1 MNELTVFQ
9 NPTTAELREV
19 FPHVKDSY
27 LGHFYFLE
35 YDAGLKIGCTNNP
48 ATRYAALSRSATKY
62 GRVKLGALAVSPQH
76 TNYRENE
83 ARLHQSFDSF
93 RMPGTELFCISLPQA
108 MSMLSAIPLE
118 YRNDSEQIITGAE
131 EFCEFAKEFTGLGKA
146 VGELNIS
153 SQYRNADF
161 QTFTNREIGV
171 SVRTIKNEDGSI
183 SINAEDVA
191 IGLGWSQTK
200 NGVLYV
206 KWERLNQHC
215 ASFGFSPKVGK
226 NDFIPESL
234 FYMLA
239 MKANNDAAL
248 KFQKWLAFDVVP
260 AIRKTGRFAMDGPV
274 DRLTPDDYIRAAS
287 IVAKCNDRRLPVALK
302 LLETAGISP
311 EILKG
316 FQKDR
321 ESPQKDKITA
331 DELAHLQTVLSCY
344 TVRQAAELVNLSPG
358 LISFYRRGLRLPSR
372 ERYGKMIEILE

>member
-9 NPTTAELREV
+9 NPDFGAVRSLTMDGEPWFV
-19 FPHVKDSY
+19 GKDV
-27 LGHFYFLE
+27 
-35 YDAGLKIGCTNNP
+35 A
-48 ATRYAALSRSATKY
+48 AALGY
-62 GRVKLGALAVSPQH
+62 
-76 TNYRENE
+76 
-83 ARLHQSFDSF
+83 
-93 RMPGTELFCISLPQA
+93 
-108 MSMLSAIPLE
+108 AIP
-118 YRNDSEQIITGAE
+118 Q
-131 EFCEFAKEFTGLGKA
+131 KA
-146 VGELNIS
+146 IRDHVDDE
-153 SQYRNADF
+153 DK
-161 QTFTNREIGV
+161 GV
-171 SVRTIKNEDGSI
+171 SKLDTPGGIQQLTIINES
-183 SINAEDVA
+183 
-191 IGLGWSQTK
+191 GLYSLILSSKLPDAKKFKRWVTSE
-200 NGVLYV
+200 VL
-206 KWERLNQHC
+206 
-215 ASFGFSPKVGK
+215 
-226 NDFIPESL
+226 
-234 FYMLA
+234 
-239 MKANNDAAL
+239 
-248 KFQKWLAFDVVP
+248 P

>member
-9 NPTTAELREV
+9 NPDFGAV
-19 FPHVKDSY
+19 
-27 LGHFYFLE
+27 
-35 YDAGLKIGCTNNP
+35 
-48 ATRYAALSRSATKY
+48 RSLTVD
-62 GRVKLGALAVSPQH
+62 GDPWFV
-76 TNYRENE
+76 
-83 ARLHQSFDSF
+83 
-93 RMPGTELFCISLPQA
+93 
-108 MSMLSAIPLE
+108 
-118 YRNDSEQIITGAE
+118 
-131 EFCEFAKEFTGLGKA
+131 GK
-146 VGELNIS
+146 
-153 SQYRNADF
+153 
-161 QTFTNREIGV
+161 
-171 SVRTIKNEDGSI
+171 
-183 SINAEDVA
+183 DVA
-191 IGLGWSQTK
+191 SALGYRDSV
-200 NGVLYV
+200 N
-206 KWERLNQHC
+206 
-215 ASFGFSPKVGK
+215 
-226 NDFIPESL
+226 
-234 FYMLA
+234 
-239 MKANNDAAL
+239 AL
-248 KFQKWLAFDVVP
+248 KAHVDVEDKRGWQITTPKGQQQATIINESGLYSLILSSKLPDAKKFKRWVTSEVLP

>member
-9 NPTTAELREV
+9 NPDFGAVRSLTMNGEPWFVGRDVATALGYKK
-19 FPHVKDSY
+19 PQNAILSHVDD
-27 LGHFYFLE
+27 E
-35 YDAGLKIGCTNNP
+35 D
-48 ATRYAALSRSATKY
+48 R
-62 GRVKLGALAVSPQH
+62 ALAPIQGGCSTGTQQ
-76 TNYRENE
+76 TIIINE
-83 ARLHQSFDSF
+83 SGLY
-93 RMPGTELFCISLPQA
+93 SLI
-108 MSMLSAIPLE
+108 LSSKLPDAKKFK
-118 YRNDSEQIITGAE
+118 RWVTSE
-131 EFCEFAKEFTGLGKA
+131 
-146 VGELNIS
+146 
-153 SQYRNADF
+153 
-161 QTFTNREIGV
+161 
-171 SVRTIKNEDGSI
+171 
-183 SINAEDVA
+183 
-191 IGLGWSQTK
+191 
-200 NGVLYV
+200 VL
-206 KWERLNQHC
+206 
-215 ASFGFSPKVGK
+215 
-226 NDFIPESL
+226 
-234 FYMLA
+234 
-239 MKANNDAAL
+239 
-248 KFQKWLAFDVVP
+248 P

>member
-9 NPTTAELREV
+9 NPDFGAV
-19 FPHVKDSY
+19 
-27 LGHFYFLE
+27 
-35 YDAGLKIGCTNNP
+35 
-48 ATRYAALSRSATKY
+48 RSLTMD
-62 GRVKLGALAVSPQH
+62 GDPWFV
-76 TNYRENE
+76 
-83 ARLHQSFDSF
+83 
-93 RMPGTELFCISLPQA
+93 
-108 MSMLSAIPLE
+108 
-118 YRNDSEQIITGAE
+118 
-131 EFCEFAKEFTGLGKA
+131 GK
-146 VGELNIS
+146 
-153 SQYRNADF
+153 
-161 QTFTNREIGV
+161 
-171 SVRTIKNEDGSI
+171 
-183 SINAEDVA
+183 DVA
-191 IGLGWSQTK
+191 SALGYRDSV
-200 NGVLYV
+200 N
-206 KWERLNQHC
+206 
-215 ASFGFSPKVGK
+215 
-226 NDFIPESL
+226 
-234 FYMLA
+234 
-239 MKANNDAAL
+239 AL
-248 KFQKWLAFDVVP
+248 KAHVDVEDKRGWQITTPKGQQQATIINESGLYSLILSSKLPDAKQFKRWVTSEVLP